1 MKIMKYMAIAAMLMA
16 SASVSA
22 QHMYTNRHIHRARP
36 VRVVKVVTRP
46 VVVSHTSNKLSKG
59 DRLEMAL
66 AYLQNNDVLTIRQY
80 HKMTGLSKDTAEAE
94 LDSFAAD
101 SAIGIT
107 LVMDGRKKVYTLS

>member
-1 MKIMKYMAIAAMLMA
+1 MKIFKYIAIAAMLMA

-22 QHMYTNRHIHRARP
+22 QHMYTNRHIHHSRP

-66 AYLQNNDVLTIRQY
+66 AYLKSNECLTIRQY
-80 HKMTGLSKDTAEAE
+80 HKMTGLSKETAEAE

-101 SAIGIT
+101 TAIEIAM
-107 LVMDGRKKVYTLS
+107 VMDGRKKVYTLS

>member
-1 MKIMKYMAIAAMLMA
+1 
-16 SASVSA
+16 
-22 QHMYTNRHIHRARP
+22 MYTNRHIHRARP

-46 VVVSHTSNKLSKG
+46 VVVSHTSNKQSKG

-101 SAIGIT
+101 SAIEIT